1 MKFTKKIKS
10 PSLGCDFLDLWSHRS
25 SVLEVLT
32 LNTVGFIIYNL
43 QPSQSE
49 IEVTA
54 HPLNVLRDINTK
66 GQR

>member
-1 MKFTKKIKS
+1 MKFSKKIKS
-10 PSLGCDFLDLWSHRS
+10 PSLRCNFLDLWSHRS

-49 IEVTA
+49 IE